1 MPEEEG
7 LPRRFAIFLRLSIIV
22 SEMKEPILYVKQGC
36 PWCADALAYFEDK
49 QIKLNVVDVR
59 NDPRKMDELLAVSG
73 QTLTPTLKNGAF
85 VVADFDLQEFEQA
98 LSANPEEA
106 EKLGFQK
113 TVSK

>member
-22 SEMKEPILYVKQGC
+22 PEMKEPILYVKQGC

-73 QTLTPTLKNGAF
+73 QTLTPTLKNGDF